1 MAVVQEIK
9 QGKCTVRIH
18 DDAYI
23 NRSKEEVEET
33 ILKASEIVHRNARN
47 KINSEDKT
55 A

>member
-9 QGKCTVRIH
+9 HGRCTVRIH
-18 DDAYI
+18 DNAYI

-33 ILKASEIVHRNARN
+33 ILRASEIVHRYVR
-47 KINSEDKT
+47 KQSLTEDKT